1 MDTNSC
7 LLAVLLTI
15 STHQGPRFVFHYPP
29 HPDTNNYEAELF
41 EDNDLQD
48 TSEDSEYFEHETSEE
63 STDEDEAVAG
73 RLNSADSHE
82 TPPTPKN
89 LLETLERRHR
99 KQRRETIDRT
109 SNKKLSRKDSDVHS
123 CENSSI
129 SSAREHSSSRQREP
143 NDTNKN
149 TADQDNTVLG
159 FDTDF
164 LSELLCP
171 ARAMCNMKFEMT
183 VDEMSFI
190 GIPVHVLP
198 DGQWRRRKRATAT
211 SRTNNSTVVPPSKS
225 GGADSNLSD
234 ESSSDESELESDE
247 DDSEKSSEQDQNE
260 YNDPRSSMRM
270 FHIVFVMNPNLNDY
284 FEKIAKMYHFVLSQ
298 FTAVLRTEQA
308 RDNYVWEQVNQI
320 INIREKRSSE
330 LQRTELWEE
339 IVSESNLAAAIRDLY
354 YNISQNSIA
363 NIDINQKVKSFQIP
377 PQREFERLPALITP
391 EVRGCFLTTATTNF
405 TASVMADRTSENSE
419 DYRRFGILLL
429 DDPETIIRDMHADT
443 YVSLAVFIRGI
454 DPTLSIEELS
464 ALNGRSVVKVVELA
478 QSLVYW
484 RRARFIIP
492 ISHKNT
498 FVVSPL
504 ADMQQ
509 INEYNEKFK
518 EQFPGAP
525 LTVQKLLSMLSTGKP
540 RPYLNVIPSRDHR
553 ELYIN
558 ALAWCMKY
566 GLVMQ
571 LQTFAYLR
579 VSKKIKA
586 DVNRDIQIEKDLA
599 DYQQDGNLRTRK
611 EADNSTDNTAKREAG
626 REPSGGSIA
635 GSPKRSNGLH
645 IPGTSSKLR
654 STLSV
659 NALSSSFG
667 THSISDSDDFE
678 HGLEQ
683 DEFNIEE
690 NIMLDPARASAL
702 EKRWIARITS
712 VGTPE
717 QQLMFGKLQKYF
729 NGSIAIEEALT
740 LEGYSRGEWRRFR
753 EKYEA
758 HLSLVRHW

>member
-1 MDTNSC
+1 MDNNSC

-29 HPDTNNYEAELF
+29 HPDTNNYEADLF

-48 TSEDSEYFEHETSEE
+48 TSEDSEYFEHEISEE
-63 STDEDEAVAG
+63 STDEDEAVGG
-73 RLNSADSHE
+73 RLDSGE
-82 TPPTPKN
+82 SQDTPPTPKN

-99 KQRRETIDRT
+99 KQRRETIDRNPSKAVSKQD
-109 SNKKLSRKDSDVHS
+109 SNVK
-123 CENSSI
+123 SSEV
-129 SSAREHSSSRQREP
+129 SSASSVREQSSSRQRETL
-143 NDTNKN
+143 DTDKS
-149 TADQDNTVLG
+149 TADQNNTVLG

-198 DGQWRRRKRATAT
+198 DGQWRRRKRIATM
-211 SRTNNSTVVPPSKS
+211 SRTNNSTVVPPSRS
-225 GGADSNLSD
+225 TAANSDSDITDNS
-234 ESSSDESELESDE
+234 ESEMESDA
-247 DDSEKSSEQDQNE
+247 DGSEKPAEQDQDE

-284 FEKIAKMYHFVLSQ
+284 FEKTAEMYHFVLSQ

-320 INIREKRSSE
+320 INTREKKSSE
-330 LQRTELWEE
+330 LQRSELWKV
-339 IVSESNLAAAIRDLY
+339 IVSESNLAAAMRDLY

-363 NIDINQKVKSFQIP
+363 NIDINHKVQSFQIP

-405 TASVMADRTSENSE
+405 TASVMADRASEHSE
-419 DYRRFGILLL
+419 DCRRFGILLL

-484 RRARFIIP
+484 RRARFIVP

-509 INEYNEKFK
+509 INEYNERFK

-586 DVNRDIQIEKDLA
+586 DVNRDVQIEKDMA
-599 DYQQDGNLRTRK
+599 EYQQDGNLRATK
-611 EADNSTDNTAKREAG
+611 LADNSTDNTAKREAG
-626 REPSGGSIA
+626 KEPSGGSIA
-635 GSPKRSNGLH
+635 SSPKRSNGLH

-654 STLSV
+654 STMSV

-667 THSISDSDDFE
+667 THSISDSDEFD
-678 HGLEQ
+678 HGFEQ

-690 NIMLDPARASAL
+690 NIMLDPSRASAL

-712 VGTPE
+712 VGSPE

-729 NGSIAIEEALT
+729 NGSVAIEEALT

-758 HLSLVRHW
+758 HLCLVRHW